1 MPPILELRA
10 RQESA
15 TVSLTPRYLCNGLIR
30 RSIELRALY
39 RDAASQV
46 SEPGLR
52 TVLHEEAQSLDQ
64 VIAELQAQM
73 RKHAVEPATRS
84 RMIGLAQQ
92 RLDALLVRGMPR
104 ADDAWI
110 RLLARK
116 EQRLLKNFERALGK
130 MAAGEMNTTLHRQLP
145 RLQSIDLDMHSLA
158 KAVGH

>member
-1 MPPILELRA
+1 
-10 RQESA
+10 
-15 TVSLTPRYLCNGLIR
+15 VSLTPRYLCNGLIR
-30 RSIELRALY
+30 RSIELRVLY
-39 RDAASQV
+39 RHAASQV

-52 TVLHEEAQSLDQ
+52 TVLDEEAQSLDQ

-84 RMIGLAQQ
+84 RMIGRAQQ

-104 ADDAWI
+104 GDDAWI

-116 EQRLLKNFERALGK
+116 EQRLLKTFERVLSRVA
-130 MAAGEMNTTLHRQLP
+130 MGEMNATLHRQLP